1 MDHNKQVMNLRTIR
15 IVLCYDRG
23 PAHACIIQQTT
34 HTGCERAV
42 QQQQQTDHR
51 VIMCLYLYII
61 VILTAAG
68 AAFSATVTTIVVRIQ
83 STMLY

>member
-34 HTGCERAV
+34 HTGCERAA
-42 QQQQQTDHR
+42 QQQQTDHR